1 MKKKNDLPYFAH
13 ETDTGT
19 VHSLLDDPLSMIIQ
33 SNYPNEEGYLFL

>member
-19 VHSLLDDPLSMIIQ
+19 HSLLDDPLSMIIQ